1 MEGIKNIIFDLGG
14 VILNIDNNR
23 TEAAFTA
30 LGAKNFQQHFRH
42 GFADAFFREHELGK
56 ISDQQFIASLKKMI
70 NQQLPDEVI
79 VDAWNALLLDFPQ
92 ERIKLLTDLGTR
104 YRLFLFSNTNALHLS
119 ALRKIYENA
128 FGKNEFDKLFE
139 KTYYS
144 HILQMRKP
152 DEKSYRLII
161 EENNLDPAGTLF
173 VDDAWIN
180 IEGANAV
187 GLKVHF
193 VKPGTSILDLDW

>member
-1 MEGIKNIIFDLGG
+1 MGED
-14 VILNIDNNR
+14 
-23 TEAAFTA
+23 
-30 LGAKNFQQHFRH
+30 QH
-42 GFADAFFREHELGK
+42 
-56 ISDQQFIASLKKMI
+56 QQFIASLKKMI
-70 NQQLPDEVI
+70 NQQLPDQVI

-92 ERIKLLTDLGTR
+92 ERIKLLTDLGAR

-152 DEKSYRLII
+152 DEKSYQLII
-161 EENNLDPAGTLF
+161 EENNLDQVGTLF
-173 VDDAWIN
+173 VDDA
-180 IEGANAV
+180 
-187 GLKVHF
+187 
-193 VKPGTSILDLDW
+193 